1 MNYLYLYYMN
11 KIAFLFLTIDNL
23 KHSDI
28 WNIYFKSIDKKKYNI
43 YVHPK
48 NPKKV
53 TDDLLKN
60 NIINELVETKHG
72 FLVEAMVKLME
83 NALKDKDNK
92 FFVFIS
98 DSCIPIKK
106 FDIMYE
112 ELSKI
117 DKSIVG
123 KMFLKKWDKEK
134 RYVDASKKVKK
145 SQIIPKKCFSKFSQW
160 SILKREDIEKIII
173 SPYLEFFYKL
183 DAGDEFYLSIL
194 KCDNF
199 EYKNLPATYVDW
211 AISDDFA
218 LKVRRIKKNLN
229 AGLKKYNYGI
239 GEDNRLIL
247 KDIIEKL
254 KMESSKLASHPREF
268 NKITNKDIDLLKKS
282 NAFFARKI
290 SINSNISKHINNI
303 W

>member
-1 MNYLYLYYMN
+1 MN

-28 WNIYFKSIDKKKYNI
+28 WNTYFKSIDKKKYNI

-48 NPKKV
+48 NPDKV

-112 ELSKI
+112 ELFKI

-134 RYVDASKKVKK
+134 RYVDASKKIKK
-145 SQIIPKKCFSKFSQW
+145 SQIIPKKCFSK
-160 SILKREDIEKIII
+160 
-173 SPYLEFFYKL
+173 
-183 DAGDEFYLSIL
+183 
-194 KCDNF
+194 
-199 EYKNLPATYVDW
+199 
-211 AISDDFA
+211 
-218 LKVRRIKKNLN
+218 
-229 AGLKKYNYGI
+229 
-239 GEDNRLIL
+239 
-247 KDIIEKL
+247 
-254 KMESSKLASHPREF
+254 
-268 NKITNKDIDLLKKS
+268 
-282 NAFFARKI
+282 
-290 SINSNISKHINNI
+290 
-303 W
+303 